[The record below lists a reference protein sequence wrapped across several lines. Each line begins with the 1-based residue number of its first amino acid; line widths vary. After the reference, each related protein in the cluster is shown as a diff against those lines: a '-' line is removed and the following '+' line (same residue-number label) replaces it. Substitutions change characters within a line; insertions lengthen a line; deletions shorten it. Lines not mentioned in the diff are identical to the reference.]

1 MALSRRAARA
11 LHLALFLI
19 GVVLCILFI
28 LPRWWV
34 LTGDIPATL
43 ATAGRIATAFPIA
56 LAGLPVLQILR
67 GSLSTKPPTEIA
79 LRLRAWSAVLHAVAG
94 VLILLAAIAE
104 FWLSLETGPV
114 AVRRLRRPP
123 GDRDPG
129 VPRAVSV
136 LRRRKP
142 PATPKPPKPKK
153 VKGGEGHGDQE
164 TTPKKP
170 RGKRRDAKP
179 AEPTGLTETEATAA
193 VVVEEADVAVR
204 VGCGRRAGTHAR
216 RHRGCAGTGHR
227 GGAACGGQPSED
239 QRARRLMRP
248 SPRRP
253 GPCATGDRPVSVAV
267 AWAAEPLPR
276 SRVKVTS
283 RQRCE

>member
-1 MALSRRAARA
+1 MSRRAARA

-19 GVVLCILFI
+19 GVVLYILFI

-67 GSLSTKPPTEIA
+67 GSLSTKPPTPEIA

-104 FWLSLETGPV
+104 FWLSLETGARGCSPSTAPPGRSRSWRSSRCICPSSPRSHRQLPSRPSRRRSRRRRSRRPRRRHRRSP
-114 AVRRLRRPP
+114 AVRGGTRSPPNQPRLTKRRRRPPSSSRRRTSRSSRMRATRRNPRPSSPRLRRNRPP
-123 GDRDPG
+123 R
-129 VPRAVSV
+129 RSS
-136 LRRRKP
+136 LRRDSPLRISGP
-142 PATPKPPKPKK
+142 
-153 VKGGEGHGDQE
+153 
-164 TTPKKP
+164 
-170 RGKRRDAKP
+170 
-179 AEPTGLTETEATAA
+179 
-193 VVVEEADVAVR
+193 
-204 VGCGRRAGTHAR
+204 
-216 RHRGCAGTGHR
+216 
-227 GGAACGGQPSED
+227 
-239 QRARRLMRP
+239 RRLMRP